1 MNSPRRGTPDFILLA
16 LTFLLVGF
24 GTVMVYSSSSAVSGF
39 MFNDSLYFT
48 KKQLMWA
55 GIGVAGMLFTMNIH
69 YMKLKKLFIP
79 FFMLILILLIAVLF
93 SEEFNGAKSWIRI
106 GNFGSLQPSEFAK
119 LAIILYLAALIQKK
133 GEKFRDFQK
142 GLLPVLLIV
151 AFMAGLI
158 MLQPDL
164 GTTIIFVFC
173 SLVVIVVGGANLKHL
188 FYIFGLLA
196 SIFAVFISIYLLVT
210 DPKEYGY
217 RMDRIT
223 SYLDPWAAH
232 HQQDASYQL
241 IQSLF
246 AFGHGGLTGTGLGQS
261 IQKLHYLPEAYN
273 DFIFSIIG
281 EEFGFIGASLFIF
294 IFLGLLWRGLII
306 ALRSPDIYGTLVG
319 TGIVSMLG
327 FQALINIGGV
337 TGSIPITGVP
347 LPFISYGGSSLLV
360 SLLSIGILLSIS
372 RENNKVDAK
381 NDRNAAV

>member
-1 MNSPRRGTPDFILLA
+1 MNSPQRGTPDFILLA

-39 MFNDSLYFT
+39 MFNDSLYLT
-48 KKQLMWA
+48 KKQMMWA
-55 GIGVAGMLFTMNIH
+55 GIGVAGMLLTMNIH

-79 FFMLILILLIAVLF
+79 YFMVTLLMLFIVLF
-93 SEEFNGAKSWIRI
+93 SEPLNGAKRWINLAGYASI
-106 GNFGSLQPSEFAK
+106 QPSEFAK

-133 GEKFRDFQK
+133 GEKFRDFHK

-151 AFMAGLI
+151 GFVSGLI

-164 GTTIIFVFC
+164 GTTIIFLFC
-173 SLVVIVVGGANLKHL
+173 ALVVIVVGGANLKHL
-188 FYIFGLLA
+188 FYVFSLIA
-196 SIFAVFISIYLLVT
+196 SIFAVFISVYLLIT

-223 SYLDPWAAH
+223 SYLDPWAD
-232 HQQDASYQL
+232 QQDTGYHL

-281 EEFGFIGASLFIF
+281 EEFGFIGTTLFILTYLF
-294 IFLGLLWRGLII
+294 LLWRGLII
-306 ALRSPDIYGTLVG
+306 ALRSPDVYGTLVG

-337 TGSIPITGVP
+337 TGSIPITGAP

-360 SLLSIGILLSIS
+360 NLISVGILLSIS
-372 RENNKVDAK
+372 RESNKMDAK
-381 NDRNAAV
+381 NDRSTAA